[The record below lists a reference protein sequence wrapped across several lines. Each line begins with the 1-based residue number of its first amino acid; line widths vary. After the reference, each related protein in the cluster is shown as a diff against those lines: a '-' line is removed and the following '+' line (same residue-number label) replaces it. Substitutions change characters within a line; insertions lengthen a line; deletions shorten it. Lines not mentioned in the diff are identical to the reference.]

1 MVKPPTA
8 VDAYASTGRGAQ
20 ATPTAAASVN
30 AFTAELLTW
39 LAERHA
45 ETPPEVAA
53 RERLAVLRVLR
64 ECPEGLP
71 DTADDAVWGALL
83 TRARSAGSSPPRWLR
98 RAVVHLRAFQA
109 RDAGAGPSVASASLA
124 RDELESELEG
134 LPASLQG
141 EVREA
146 LERREGSDEYEL
158 AASALAAARAWRED

>member
-1 MVKPPTA
+1 M
-8 VDAYASTGRGAQ
+8 R
-20 ATPTAAASVN
+20 
-30 AFTAELLTW
+30 ELLTW
-39 LAERHA
+39 LAERHV

-109 RDAGAGPSVASASLA
+109 RDAGAGPSVPAGGAGLV
-124 RDELESELEG
+124 RRELESELEG
-134 LPASLQG
+134 LP
-141 EVREA
+141 
-146 LERREGSDEYEL
+146 
-158 AASALAAARAWRED
+158 